1 MTTEFSLSITKVF
14 SDTLTGLFQLGF
26 KEDN

>member
-1 MTTEFSLSITKVF
+1 MTMEFNLSITKVF

-26 KEDN
+26 KENT